1 MPEGARQEAAFDRY
15 WGLGP
20 ERSIERLRGELAKD
34 EDGQR
39 SVPSVRTLYEWS
51 RRYRWQDRIARLERQ
66 AREAADEARVE
77 VLREMYDRQAR
88 EALLLQQR
96 GTEWLAEF
104 AAGQASP
111 EAAIRA
117 IVEGAKLER
126 LARGEPS
133 DRTAQEGAN
142 DVQQQLARFTDE
154 ELELL
159 VQQAECLVDGAGEE
173 ESS

>member
-15 WGLGP
+15 WAMGA
-20 ERSIERLRGELAKD
+20 ERSIERLCGKLAKD

-51 RRYRWQDRIARLERQ
+51 SRYRWQDRIARLERQ

-77 VLREMYDRQAR
+77 ALREMYDRQAR

-96 GTEWLAEF
+96 GTEWLTEF
-104 AAGQASP
+104 EAGQASP
-111 EAAIRA
+111 QAAIRA

-133 DRTAQEGAN
+133 DRTAQEGTT
-142 DVQQQLARFTDE
+142 DGQEQLARFTDE

-159 VQQAECLVDGAGEE
+159 AQQAERLVDGAGEE
-173 ESS
+173 EPN